1 MPRRT
6 PTPAE
11 VVDREMEAV
20 ERLVRNLLV
29 DNRNFKAGSDGGE
42 AHQFRETP
50 RTSEF
55 VRGPLARLAGHILER
70 LEASRG
76 LVRDMAA
83 DPDVPG
89 LTRSHSGSIHGYDVT
104 LAEGGGGWRATL
116 CVPDAFHDGDDLVAD
131 FEGEAEGIAALR
143 EFSLTGVVPDAFGP
157 ARSAPGPG

>member
-29 DNRNFKAGSDGGE
+29 DNRNFQPAQDGAE
-42 AHQFRETP
+42 PYQFRETP
-50 RTSEF
+50 RTADF
-55 VRGPLARLAGHILER
+55 VRGPLSRLADHILER
-70 LEASRG
+70 LEGTRG

-89 LTRSHSGSIHGYDVT
+89 LSRGYSGFMHGYDVT
-104 LAEGGGGWRATL
+104 LAQAESGWRATL
-116 CVPDAFHDGDDLVAD
+116 CIPNAFHDGDDLVAD
-131 FEGEAEGIAALR
+131 FEGESEGVAALR
-143 EFSLTGVVPDAFGP
+143 EFSLTGVVPEAFGP